1 MSTMS
6 RGRADSPELR
16 LGRGQLRAQSG
27 RGRGRAEDGIGLVL
41 VLGVTSTLLIIMAIT
56 VVVAT
61 NSLSSARSHV
71 NYEQSMAAAET
82 GLETT
87 LGEIQTER
95 DAGDDFSSPPECTA
109 GWGWPVGTVP
119 TVAQERAWALAAIES
134 MPASCVGEAGEGEYI
149 AFRARDNLE
158 QNTQVVYSM
167 GWAPERSLDRSR
179 SRLIRANYVFSPYQ
193 PIYAVLANPELRMS
207 GDVNITGSVL
217 GDSDVRTN
225 GNFVGD
231 NNIRVNGDITAAG
244 TNNVTSCPNSQ
255 IDGVCQSGESRMFV
269 PTVSAYG
276 AYRSL
281 ASGLLGTWRDL
292 CPDGTVR
299 APDPARTAPCT
310 GDVISATS
318 SYNGWSLSTVLGVP
332 TWTYA
337 GAGSAGSWIYYAYRG
352 DIVLNPGN
360 AETATMT
367 VIAEADARTGVCSK
381 SGGNIE
387 WRSGSVVGSV
397 SGLVM
402 LADATLSGTSTGNAS
417 TGAMAAG
424 DTIQLTNSTSNPMGI
439 SGSLLASGSCPT
451 ADFSRLTGPV
461 TLTFDATSDV
471 PVSSVIRTTD
481 WLELSGGL

>member
-1 MSTMS
+1 MSS
-6 RGRADSPELR
+6 RRAARGGEDAGPGRL
-16 LGRGQLRAQSG
+16 
-27 RGRGRAEDGIGLVL
+27 RGRAEDGIGLVL

-87 LGEIQTER
+87 LGRIQTTR
-95 DAGDDFSSPPECTA
+95 DTGTDFSSPTECA
-109 GWGWPVGTVP
+109 ARWDWPVGTVP
-119 TVAQERAWALAAIES
+119 PVAQERAWALSAIEA
-134 MPASCVGEAGEGEYI
+134 MPDSCVGQAGEGEYI
-149 AFRARDNLE
+149 SFRARDING

-167 GWAPERSLDRSR
+167 GWAPERALDNSR

-193 PIYAVLANPELRMS
+193 PIYAVLSNLELRMS
-207 GDVNITGSVL
+207 GDVNVTGSVL

-231 NNIRVNGDITAAG
+231 NNIQVNGDITAAG
-244 TNNVTSCPNSQ
+244 TNNVISCPNSQ
-255 IDGVCQSGESRMFV
+255 IDGVCQSGESSMFV

-281 ASGLLGTWRDL
+281 ASGLTGTWRDL

-299 APDPARTAPCT
+299 APDPARTSPCT

-318 SYNGWSLSTVLGVP
+318 SFNGWSLSTVLGVP

-337 GAGSAGSWIYYAYRG
+337 GAGSAGSWIYYAYRS
-352 DIVLNPGN
+352 DIVLDPGS

-367 VIAEADARTGVCSK
+367 VIAEADARTDICAKV
-381 SGGNIE
+381 GGNIE

-402 LADATLSGTSTGNAS
+402 LADATLTGTSSGNAS

-424 DTIQLTNSTSNPMGI
+424 DTIQLTNSTSDPMGI

-451 ADFSRLTGPV
+451 ADFARLTGPV
-461 TLTFDATSDV
+461 TLTFDADSDV

-481 WLELSGGL
+481 WLELSAGL